1 MNTFVEVQK
10 FKQWYIWF
18 PILTV
23 SFIWLYAFIKQVI
36 FGFTVGSRP
45 ESDTEICLIGLL
57 IICPLFLLFWKL
69 ELTTTIDQNTITLE
83 LKPFT
88 SKIINLSDIVEFK
101 IIQYNFVGFGWRIAT
116 QYGTVYNCSGNEGI
130 QFYLKDGKSIL
141 LGSQRPKDII
151 NFLNSISSKQDI
163 IRL

>member
-10 FKQWYIWF
+10 FKQWYIWLPF
-18 PILTV
+18 LAPCT
-23 SFIWLYAFIKQVI
+23 IWLYAFVKQVI

-45 ESDTEICLIGLL
+45 VSDTEICLIGLL
-57 IICPLFLLFWKL
+57 IICPLWLLFWNLK
-69 ELTTTIDQNTITLE
+69 LTTTIDQNTITLE
-83 LKPFT
+83 LERFT
-88 SKIINLSDIVEFK
+88 SKIIHLSNVVDYK
-101 IIQYNFVGFGWRIAT
+101 IIEYHFVGFGWRIGT
-116 QYGTVYNCSGNEGI
+116 PYGTVYNCSGNQGVQLI
-130 QFYLKDGKSIL
+130 LDDGKSIM